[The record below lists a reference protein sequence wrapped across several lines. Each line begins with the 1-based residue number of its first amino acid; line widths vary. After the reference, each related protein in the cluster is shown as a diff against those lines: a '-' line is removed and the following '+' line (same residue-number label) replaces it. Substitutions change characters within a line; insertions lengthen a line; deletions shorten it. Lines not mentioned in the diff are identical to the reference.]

1 MSTTS
6 PCARR
11 SRRISIVL
19 RCSLTLAVA
28 IGAARQTGAQTFDPQ
43 TQSPMTLMA
52 VPADGIGYYRDKQRV
67 AELLGQQRWADAEPV
82 LDRLT
87 AQYPRDGMNWRRL
100 GLVREQLGKHR
111 ESAEAY
117 ERAGERIGW
126 GPWYL
131 PRINAAMQ
139 YLAAGDR
146 ARALRLLD
154 TAVFEDH
161 SFLRQRLP
169 DYPELAAVRDD
180 PEFQR
185 IAGRMNTKGL
195 SRDEGW
201 RRDLQYVY
209 EELARTAPDYRD
221 RPLPAELT
229 RRYEQL
235 RKDVPSLSDEEID
248 VRMRRMISVL
258 HAGHT
263 SLFAPA
269 KTRYLPVRPYAFPEG
284 IYVIEADSSARALVG
299 ARIVAIGRFGVDS
312 IMRLLAKTR
321 SVDGDMQHLWG
332 TSDLA
337 ATGLLKGLGA
347 ISRADSVPL
356 TVQLRD
362 GSTRTVVI
370 ATRDSARQGRQDRL
384 VAPPG
389 VAPPLFLR
397 ELAQN
402 HWEIALPEHDATYVQ
417 FNNVVNDSDE
427 TLAAF
432 GRRLGAVLDTTQR
445 RNLIL
450 DMRHNNG
457 GATNLYVELLRSV
470 IAFSR
475 NPDHRVYA
483 LIGRRTFSATAN
495 FITDLERLVSPVWVG
510 EASSE
515 CCNIHGDPTPI
526 TLPYSGTSG
535 EFSVVRWNLSMN
547 VFDGRREMSPD
558 VPVQLT
564 ARAYFAGQD
573 PALDAVFR
581 LIGREQRAVVR

>member
-1 MSTTS
+1 MKPECIRS
-6 PCARR
+6 PAR
-11 SRRISIVL
+11 IGLVL
-19 RCSLTLAVA
+19 RSILAL
-28 IGAARQTGAQTFDPQ
+28 AAASGLAGRADAQTFDPQ

-52 VPADGIGYYRDKQRV
+52 VPADGIGYYRDKQRAV
-67 AELLGQQRWADAEPV
+67 ELIGQQRWTDAEQLLV
-82 LDRLT
+82 RLT
-87 AQYPRDGMNWRRL
+87 SEYPRDGMNWRRL
-100 GLVREQLGKHR
+100 GLVREELGKHR

-131 PRINAAMQ
+131 PRVNAAMQ

-154 TAVFEDH
+154 QSVFEDH
-161 SFLRQRLP
+161 GFLRQRLP

-185 IAGRMNTKGL
+185 IAGRVDTRGL

-235 RKDVPSLSDEEID
+235 RKDVPSLTDEEID
-248 VRMRRMISVL
+248 VRMRRMIAVL

-269 KTRYLPVRPYAFPEG
+269 GTRYLPIRPYAFPEG

-312 IMRLLAKTR
+312 IMRLLAQGR

-337 ATGLLKGLGA
+337 VTHLLKGYGA
-347 ISRADSVPL
+347 IARADSVPV
-356 TVQLRD
+356 TVQMRD
-362 GSTRTVVI
+362 GATRTVTL
-370 ATRDSARQGRQDRL
+370 ATRDSARPGRQDRL
-384 VAPPG
+384 VAPPN

-397 ELAQN
+397 ELTQN
-402 HWEIALPEHDATYVQ
+402 HRELALPEHDATYVQ

-427 TLAAF
+427 TLADF
-432 GRRLGAVLDTTQR
+432 GRRLGSVLDTTTR

-457 GATNLYVELLRSV
+457 GSTNLYVELLRTV

-475 NPDHRVYA
+475 RPDHRVYA

-515 CCNIHGDPTPI
+515 CCNLHGDPTPV
-526 TLPYSGTSG
+526 TLPYSRTAG

-547 VFDGRREMSPD
+547 AFDGRREMSPD

-564 ARAYFAGQD
+564 AKAYFAGQD
-573 PALDAVFR
+573 PALEAIFR
-581 LIGREQRAVVR
+581 LIQEGKRSAAR

>member
-1 MSTTS
+1 MT
-6 PCARR
+6 A
-11 SRRISIVL
+11 VA
-19 RCSLTLAVA
+19 LTLAA
-28 IGAARQTGAQTFDPQ
+28 GLTRPAGAQTFDPQ

-52 VPADGIGYYRDKQRV
+52 VPADGVGYYRDKQRGV
-67 AELLGQQRWADAEPV
+67 ELLTQRRWADAEQ
-82 LDRLT
+82 LYARLT
-87 AQYPRDGMNWRRL
+87 AEYPRDGMNWRRL
-100 GLVREQLGKHR
+100 GLAREQLGKHL
-111 ESAEAY
+111 ESAAAY

-131 PRINAAMQ
+131 PRINAAIQ

-146 ARALRLLD
+146 ARALRLLEQD
-154 TAVFEDH
+154 VFEGH
-161 SFLRQRLP
+161 SIIRQRLP
-169 DYPELAAVRDD
+169 DYPELAALRDD
-180 PEFQR
+180 PEFLR
-185 IAGRMNTKGL
+185 IAGRIDVKGL
-195 SRDEGW
+195 TRDEGW

-235 RKDVPSLSDEEID
+235 RKDVPTLSDEEIF
-248 VRMRRMISVL
+248 VGMRRMIAVL

-269 KTRYLPVRPYAFPEG
+269 GTRYLPIRPYAFPEG
-284 IYVIEADSSARALVG
+284 IYVIEADSSARAIVG

-312 IMRLLAKTR
+312 IMRLLAQGR

-332 TSDLA
+332 TAELA
-337 ATGLLKGLGA
+337 VTHLLKGFGA
-347 ISRADSVPL
+347 ISRVDSVPV
-356 TVQLRD
+356 TVQMRD
-362 GSTRTVVI
+362 GATRTI
-370 ATRDSARQGRQDRL
+370 TLATRDSARAGRQDRL
-384 VAPPG
+384 VAPPD

-397 ELAQN
+397 DLAQN
-402 HWEIALPEHDATYVQ
+402 HWELALPEHDATYVQ
-417 FNNVVNDSDE
+417 FNNVVNEPDE

-432 GRRLGAVLDTTQR
+432 GRRLGSVLDTAKR

-457 GATNLYVELLRSV
+457 GSTNLYVELLRTV

-475 NPDHRVYA
+475 DSTHRVYA

-515 CCNIHGDPTPI
+515 CCNLHGDPTSV
-526 TLPYSGTSG
+526 TLPYSRTNG
-535 EFSVVRWNLSMN
+535 EFSVVRWNLGVN
-547 VFDGRREMSPD
+547 VFDERREMSPD

-564 ARAYFAGQD
+564 AQAYFAGQD
-573 PALDAVFR
+573 PALEAVFR
-581 LIGREQRAVVR
+581 LIDEEKRSASR

>member
-1 MSTTS
+1 MKPECIRS
-6 PCARR
+6 PAR
-11 SRRISIVL
+11 IGLVL
-19 RCSLTLAVA
+19 RSSLALA
-28 IGAARQTGAQTFDPQ
+28 AASGLVRRAEAQTFDPQ

-52 VPADGIGYYRDKQRV
+52 VPADGIGYYRDKQRAV
-67 AELLGQQRWADAEPV
+67 ELIGQQRWADAEQLLV
-82 LDRLT
+82 RLT
-87 AQYPRDGMNWRRL
+87 SEYPRDGMNWRRL
-100 GLVREQLGKHR
+100 GLVREELGKHR

-131 PRINAAMQ
+131 PRVNAAMQ

-154 TAVFEDH
+154 QSVFEDH
-161 SFLRQRLP
+161 GFLRQRLP

-185 IAGRMNTKGL
+185 IAGRVDTRGL

-235 RKDVPSLSDEEID
+235 RKDVPSLTDEEID
-248 VRMRRMISVL
+248 VRMRRMIAVL

-269 KTRYLPVRPYAFPEG
+269 GTRYLPIRPYAFPEG

-312 IMRLLAKTR
+312 IMRLLAQGR

-337 ATGLLKGLGA
+337 VTHLLKGLGA
-347 ISRADSVPL
+347 IARADSVPV
-356 TVQLRD
+356 TVQMRD
-362 GSTRTVVI
+362 GATRIVTL
-370 ATRDSARQGRQDRL
+370 ATRDSARPGRQDRL
-384 VAPPG
+384 VAPPN

-397 ELAQN
+397 ELTQN
-402 HWEIALPEHDATYVQ
+402 HWELALPEHDATYVQ

-427 TLAAF
+427 TLADF
-432 GRRLGAVLDTTQR
+432 GRRLGSVLDTTTR

-457 GATNLYVELLRSV
+457 GSTNLYVELLRTV

-475 NPDHRVYA
+475 RPDHRVYA

-515 CCNIHGDPTPI
+515 CCNLHGDPTPV
-526 TLPYSGTSG
+526 TLPYSRTAG

-547 VFDGRREMSPD
+547 AFDGRREMSPD

-564 ARAYFAGQD
+564 AKAYFAGQD
-573 PALDAVFR
+573 PALEAIFR
-581 LIGREQRAVVR
+581 LIQEGKRSAAR

>member
-1 MSTTS
+1 MSTN
-6 PCARR
+6 PRCARR
-11 SRRISIVL
+11 SGPIGLVL
-19 RCSLTLAVA
+19 RCILTLTTAGLA
-28 IGAARQTGAQTFDPQ
+28 TREAGAQTFDPL
-43 TQSPMTLMA
+43 TQSPMTLMS
-52 VPADGIGYYRDKQRV
+52 VPSDPIGYYRDKQRV
-67 AELLGQQRWADAEPV
+67 TELLGQQRWADAERV

-87 AQYPRDGMNWRRL
+87 AEYPRDGMSWRRL
-100 GLVREQLGKHR
+100 ALVREQLGKHR

-126 GPWYL
+126 GPWYV

-154 TAVFEDH
+154 QAVFEDH
-161 SFLRQRLP
+161 SILRQRLP

-185 IAGRMNTKGL
+185 IAGRVDTRGL

-248 VRMRRMISVL
+248 VRMRRMLSVL

-263 SLFAPA
+263 SFFAPA
-269 KTRYLPVRPYAFPEG
+269 KTRYLPIRPYAFPEG

-312 IMRLLAKTR
+312 IMRLLAQGR

-337 ATGLLKGLGA
+337 VTHLLKGFGA
-347 ISRADSVPL
+347 ITRADSVPM
-356 TVQLRD
+356 TVQMRD
-362 GSTRTVVI
+362 GAMRTIIV
-370 ATRDSARQGRQDRL
+370 ATRDTPRPARQDRL

-397 ELAQN
+397 ELTQN

-432 GRRLGAVLDTTQR
+432 GRRLGSVLDTTKR

-457 GATNLYVELLRSV
+457 GATNLYVELLRTV

-495 FITDLERLVSPVWVG
+495 FITDLERLVGPVWVG

-515 CCNIHGDPTPI
+515 CCNIHGDPTPV
-526 TLPYSGTSG
+526 TLPYSGTAG

-564 ARAYFAGQD
+564 AKAFFAGRD

-581 LIGREQRAVVR
+581 LIDDEQKSAAR

>member
-1 MSTTS
+1 MPTN
-6 PCARR
+6 PRR
-11 SRRISIVL
+11 ASRFSIGLVL
-19 RCSLTLAVA
+19 RCALPLLAA
-28 IGAARQTGAQTFDPQ
+28 PGLAQHADAQTFDPL

-52 VPADGIGYYRDKQRV
+52 VPADGVGYYRDKQRV
-67 AELLGQQRWADAEPV
+67 VELLGQRRWADAEQV
-82 LDRLT
+82 LVRLT
-87 AQYPRDGMNWRRL
+87 TEYPRDGMNWRRL
-100 GLVREQLGKHR
+100 GLVREQLGKSR

-131 PRINAAMQ
+131 PRVNAAMQ

-154 TAVFEDH
+154 TAVFADH
-161 SFLRQRLP
+161 GFLRQRLP

-185 IAGRMNTKGL
+185 IAGRVDTKGL

-209 EELARTAPDYRD
+209 EELARTSPDYRD

-235 RKDVPSLSDEEID
+235 RKDVPKLSDEEID
-248 VRMRRMISVL
+248 VGMRRMIAVL

-269 KTRYLPVRPYAFPEG
+269 RTRYLPIRPYAFPEG

-299 ARIVAIGRFGVDS
+299 ARIVSIGRFGVDS
-312 IMRLLAKTR
+312 IMRLLAQTR

-332 TSDLA
+332 TADLA
-337 ATGLLKGLGA
+337 VTGLLKGLGA
-347 ISRADSVPL
+347 IARTDSVSL

-362 GSTRTVVI
+362 GATRTMVI
-370 ATRDSARQGRQDRL
+370 ATRDSARPGRQDRL
-384 VAPPG
+384 VAPPD

-397 ELAQN
+397 DLAQS
-402 HWEIALPEHDATYVQ
+402 HWETDLPEHDATYVQ

-432 GRRLGAVLDTTQR
+432 GQRLGTVLDTTKR
-445 RNLIL
+445 RNLII

-457 GATNLYVELLRSV
+457 GATNLYVDLLRTV

-495 FITDLERLVSPVWVG
+495 FITDLERLVGPVWVG

-515 CCNIHGDPTPI
+515 CCNLHGDPTSV

-535 EFSVVRWNLSMN
+535 EFSLVRWNLSMN

-564 ARAYFAGQD
+564 AKDYFAGRD
-573 PALDAVFR
+573 PALDAVFQ
-581 LIGREQRAVVR
+581 LIDDGKRSAVR